1 MTGQTLMDSPSQ
13 SGLFVTGEFLI
24 LLDGSEALQREGDI
38 NLLKSD
44 SYLSSIQNPEKLRS
58 KTSCMKSSTRL

>member
-24 LLDGSEALQREGDI
+24 LLDGSEALQREGEI
-38 NLLKSD
+38 NL
-44 SYLSSIQNPEKLRS
+44 
-58 KTSCMKSSTRL
+58 